1 MDDISGFYG
10 NRWGVSLFQRV
21 GKNMISL
28 PPGFLKPSLGAV
40 MAEYQ
45 GDNKFLWVD
54 GVQNGSFGE
63 ITQVVEEDGRYSLR
77 RGESVLQPFD
87 FEY

>member
-1 MDDISGFYG
+1 
-10 NRWGVSLFQRV
+10 
-21 GKNMISL
+21 MISL

-45 GDNKFLWVD
+45 GDNKFRWVN
-54 GVQNGSFGE
+54 GVQNGPYGE
-63 ITQVVEEDGRYSLR
+63 TTQVVEEGGRYSLR
-77 RGESVLQPFD
+77 QGERILQPFE